1 MKTKTNKTHWQ
12 HSEHSTQYEEKNK
25 QKYTGNIESIAH
37 SMKTKT
43 NKAHWQHWEH
53 NTQYEGK
60 NKENTLATLRT

>member
-1 MKTKTNKTHWQ
+1 MFPVGLFCFCFLPVL
-12 HSEHSTQYEEKNK
+12 EKNK